1 MGGSEDDG
9 PPGRVTAIQ
18 LGSTMVSD
26 EWDSPMRKGRVLS
39 GLTPHKT
46 RSVAE
51 SQPHF
56 LRQGPSN
63 HQIPRTGQ
71 RFYIVIKLS
80 TFLGKELGQVV
91 T

>member
-26 EWDSPMRKGRVLS
+26 EWTARCGREGCCRTDTAQNEKCRRVPASFL
-39 GLTPHKT
+39 KT
-46 RSVAE
+46 
-51 SQPHF
+51 
-56 LRQGPSN
+56 GPSN